1 MPRRS
6 WARSQKIVRPYQGSP
21 HMSGRGRIQPE
32 PFGRLTKMP
41 ADDVLE
47 EFRVRRRGVIEKVD
61 VVEGNQARGHV
72 PAVIPG
78 VFGIAADVSRR
89 HIVCPEKAVIA
100 LRIGISDT
108 LVGKVS

>member
-6 WARSQKIVRPYQGSP
+6 WARSQKIVRPYYGSP

-32 PFGRLTKMP
+32 PFGGLAEMP

-47 EFRVRRRGVIEKVD
+47 TLRLGRRGVIEKID
-61 VVEGNQARGHV
+61 VVEGNQARRHV

-78 VFGIAADVSRR
+78 VFGITSNIVRR
-89 HIVCPEKAVIA
+89 HIVRSEKAVVA
-100 LRIGISDT
+100 LRIGISDAF
-108 LVGKVS
+108 V